1 MHEQAID
8 KNENSEWYQWFS
20 EPEACKD
27 LGIKIRSLREAHA
40 WSREDL
46 SFFSGVS
53 SREICRI
60 ELGKSIPNQESVLQI
75 EMALKEHLIPGRNTR
90 QKIPEPLCDAY
101 VPFRDDLLKKKLS
114 QKEVELTIEVGLAK
128 ADRIIREKK

>member
-1 MHEQAID
+1 MD
-8 KNENSEWYQWFS
+8 KNKKSEWCQSFS
-20 EPEACKD
+20 EPEACRD
-27 LGIKIRSLREAHA
+27 LGIKIRTVREANA

-60 ELGKSIPNQESVLQI
+60 ELGKSIPNQESVLRI
-75 EMALKEHLIPGRNTR
+75 EMALKKHLIPDRSTR
-90 QKIPEPLCDAY
+90 QKIPEPLSDVY

-114 QKEVELTIEVGLAK
+114 REEVELTIKVGLAK
-128 ADRIIREKK
+128 ADRIIREKNEWNG